1 MYSSDLRKN
10 ILQLVCF
17 AFVGLI
23 NTSIDVGIFSFMVYI
38 GISHIVSNI
47 FSFSAGSLSSFILNG
62 SVTFRAECHVFSLL
76 YILKFILFTVVML
89 LFSHVIL
96 IAAIN
101 FKYSPYIGKLLSV
114 AVTFVVGFIVNKYMI
129 FGDISPKKRT
139 VSEDVH
145 SIELWSF
152 ILALAIAAVPIF
164 LVRVPPLLD
173 YPNHYARLW
182 LELGGID
189 MPPVSDFYALDW
201 NKAGFNIGID
211 LIAALLHGIAPVE
224 IVGPLVLCLALLLP
238 PIGIALLSRNIHSRL
253 SYWHVM
259 CVLLGWST
267 IYFYGF
273 LNFSISLGLA
283 LVASSL
289 EFSLIR
295 WHPVVTSGIR
305 SMLGYALLVFHP
317 FGFIFYIGLLAA
329 LTVGSDLSW
338 LRSFRTLWLQF
349 RSIVLVI
356 APPLIVV
363 VFIIL
368 FMLPTFPGSDT
379 HHVNF
384 GLQWHPFSI
393 KRIIS
398 TLASPFKS
406 YNLKI
411 DVFFIIVLFCPVILS
426 FLNKNLKIHFGF
438 ILLSLMF
445 AILSIFMPSS
455 AFGTGYI
462 GLRFPQMMAIS
473 FAIAVFPIFPR
484 FTKTLFF
491 WAVLFLLLIG
501 FRSGYVGYIWM
512 CAQKDFNAMQRS
524 LSYVPEGSNML
535 TVANYPATEVE
546 GGYPEGRSIG
556 KTQVAFWHYPALAII
571 DRKTFIPT
579 LFTAAGKQPISVR
592 VPYDSIAVRE
602 DILPG
607 VESLAATVDNQI
619 PVPKYM
625 KNWKSCFDYVLV
637 LNADMPNE
645 KGPMP
650 TLPELR
656 LITDEGFSRLYQV
669 IESSESCFR

>member
-1 MYSSDLRKN
+1 MHSFDFRKN
-10 ILQLVCF
+10 ISQLVCF
-17 AFVGLI
+17 AFVGLT
-23 NTSIDVGIFSFMVYI
+23 NTFIDVAIFSFMVYT
-38 GISHIVSNI
+38 GISPIISNI
-47 FSFSAGSLSSFILNG
+47 FSFSAGAINSFYLNG
-62 SVTFRAECHVFSLL
+62 KITFRAEHSIFKVL
-76 YILKFILFTVVML
+76 YIFKFIFVTGVML
-89 LFSHVIL
+89 LSSHLIL

-101 FKYSPYIGKLLSV
+101 LQYSPYIGKFLSV
-114 AVTFVVGFIVNKYMI
+114 AVTFVVGFVMNKYVVFRSASLQQRI
-129 FGDISPKKRT
+129 

-145 SIELWSF
+145 SIELWAF
-152 ILALAIAAVPIF
+152 ILALAVAAVPIF

-267 IYFYGF
+267 VYFYGF

-283 LVASSL
+283 LVAASL

-295 WHPVVTSGIR
+295 WHPVVSSGIR
-305 SMLGYALLVFHP
+305 SILGYAIFVFHP

-338 LRSFRTLWLQF
+338 LRSFRTLWLKF
-349 RSIVLVI
+349 RSIVSI
-356 APPLIVV
+356 TAPPLLVV

-379 HHVNF
+379 HNVNF
-384 GLQWHPFSI
+384 GLQWYPFSI
-393 KRIIS
+393 KRMIS
-398 TLASPFKS
+398 TFASPFKS

-411 DVFFIIVLFCPVILS
+411 DVFFIIVLFIPVVFS

-438 ILLSLMF
+438 ILLSLIF
-445 AILSIFMPSS
+445 AILSIFMPNS

-462 GLRFPQMMAIS
+462 ALRFPQMMAIS
-473 FAIAVFPIFPR
+473 FVIAVFPIFQKL
-484 FTKTLFF
+484 TKTSFF
-491 WAVLFLLLIG
+491 WLVLALLLIG

-512 CAQKDFNAMQRS
+512 CAQKDFDAMQRS
-524 LSYVPEGSNML
+524 LSYVPEGASML
-535 TVANYPATEVE
+535 TVANYPATDFE
-546 GGYPEGRSIG
+546 GGYPDGRSIG
-556 KTQVAFWHYPALAII
+556 KTQVVFWHYPALAII
-571 DRKTFIPT
+571 DRKAFIPT

-602 DILPG
+602 GILPG
-607 VESLAATVDNQI
+607 VESLAATVDEQI

-637 LNADMPNE
+637 LNADMPTAN
-645 KGPMP
+645 GSMP
-650 TLPELR
+650 PLPELR
-656 LITDEGFSRLYQV
+656 LITDDGFSKLYQV
-669 IESSESCFR
+669 SETSKSCFR